1 MQIQLDNQQIIIHLS
16 KEEFMHSGAY
26 IERLLRSNK
35 VAGTC
40 KEDDV
45 LNCFTIRAHGE
56 NEQIYCA
63 LLQIQEESMTEYY
76 TI

>member
-1 MQIQLDNQQIIIHLS
+1 MQVQLDNQQIIIRLS

-26 IERLLRSNK
+26 VESLLRSNK
-35 VAGTC
+35 VTGYA
-40 KEDDV
+40 KEDDT
-45 LNCFTIRAHGE
+45 LNCYTIRAHGT

-76 TI
+76 EI